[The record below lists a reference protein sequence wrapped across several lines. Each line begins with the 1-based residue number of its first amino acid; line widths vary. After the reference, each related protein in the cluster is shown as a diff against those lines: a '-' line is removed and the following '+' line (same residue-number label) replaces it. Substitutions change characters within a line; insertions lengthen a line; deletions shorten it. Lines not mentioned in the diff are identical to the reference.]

1 MSDNEIT
8 SREARDEA
16 DRFIRTFLL
25 GQEMERLL
33 KRLCAQ
39 IDVLEKAY
47 LDKAG
52 QAKAMAEMLS
62 ERPPRGDTACPFCG
76 SICQQMQSDDVM
88 YSVVC
93 LACHATGPI
102 AFDEREA
109 SALWCVGVEQS
120 DDNSGDE

>member
-52 QAKAMAEMLS
+52 QAKAMAEILA
-62 ERPPRGDTACPFCG
+62 EPR
-76 SICQQMQSDDVM
+76 
-88 YSVVC
+88 
-93 LACHATGPI
+93 
-102 AFDEREA
+102 FDRAAANASFRE
-109 SALWCVGVEQS
+109 WCREKGQFP
-120 DDNSGDE
+120 